1 MCTCYPHAPSLGS
14 QNRCREDICLC
25 DICVPILSGITPR
38 LFLPSRWPRSWPL
51 QGLHARKSCRWVAS
65 AVQGNIPGHG
75 LWVHV
80 GEEKKATAG
89 DIIHN
94 SFLDFLL
101 LLHWT
106 QGCPGHTR
114 VLHGA
119 FHEVILRHRLAC
131 NRARKRLATSDAT
144 GCCCAW
150 LKLDTNMVLFTGAT
164 APDPRGWLWKTSV
177 PFLGGWH
184 PNSAV
189 SHVVAPVCLV
199 FSRTGEWLSWC
210 CLAPTLCV
218 AASSF
223 NSDCFNAVAAETPPS
238 HGRCTFF
245 PLRSFGAWRPWSP
258 FGWQGRGLS
267 NALALPWA
275 TPWLQPGFC
284 GWDLQNQL
292 ERSKATAPGWRWVTV
307 CSFAVV
313 ATTHLV
319 STGGM
324 AFELTVGRDTG
335 STFETSCSC

>member
-75 LWVHV
+75 RVHV
-80 GEEKKATAG
+80 GEEKKKATAG

-101 LLHWT
+101 LWHWT

-177 PFLGGWH
+177 PFLGVDTRTALCLTWLHRCALSSPVRASGFRDAAWLRRCVWPH
-184 PNSAV
+184 PV
-189 SHVVAPVCLV
+189 STQTASTRWLQKHPR
-199 FSRTGEWLSWC
+199 RTAGVL
-210 CLAPTLCV
+210 
-218 AASSF
+218 
-223 NSDCFNAVAAETPPS
+223 
-238 HGRCTFF
+238 FF

-284 GWDLQNQL
+284 GLDLQNQL